1 VHRRHGDAPEDELH
15 GLVTMNTP
23 RGPAASLLARLAEL
37 QLARPWHVVGVTLL
51 AALCSLALATR
62 LTLRTGLGDL
72 LPSGKRSVVVA
83 EEVKRRLPST
93 STFVVI
99 AEGSDDEGLKRFVDA
114 ASPAL
119 AALPKELVGSV
130 DSGVQATQAFFE
142 EHKLL
147 YAPLEFVDEAH
158 REIEERYEYEVAK
171 RSGALLDDDDEPPTA
186 LDEAS
191 LRARIEER
199 AGKDKGKLD
208 AATASYPGGYY
219 LDTTK
224 HVAAIRVL
232 TPLSSGD
239 AAASARLQA
248 LAKEAIDKLEPKRF
262 DPNLRV
268 GFTGDLLT
276 SAEVHQQIVRD
287 STHVGLWGVGLV
299 LAVVLLYFLRVRTLL
314 AMGLTVATGA
324 SFTFGL
330 AYLTIGY
337 LDQSTGFSF
346 SIVVGNGI
354 NFGILYMARYLEAR
368 RTQAVPESIH
378 EAHQGTWEGTLTAA
392 AAATAA
398 YGSLAITD
406 FRGFKHFGVIGG
418 TGMLM
423 CWLATFLLMPAL
435 LVASERILPI
445 DPNRGLA
452 ARGNALYGRPFA
464 WLVERASGAVLLVG
478 LGVTLASAALAWRY
492 VANDPMEYNMRNVDN
507 APMDRPSEARRLMGL
522 ANGLLPSLGLDGI
535 ALAVDRLEQVRP
547 LAAALEQRRDASARP
562 PFGSVVTIYSLLPT
576 DQEAKLAKLRAT
588 RALLVRAHGK
598 GFITERDWER
608 IDRLVPER
616 LLRPLDIADLPE
628 SVARPFTEAD
638 GSRGKLV
645 YLEPAKGRSVWDA
658 HYLIEWADSFRS
670 TELPDGSRIEGS
682 GRSVIFA
689 DMILAIV
696 EDAPRAIVASLGFT
710 ILLVAAAFRG
720 RRAAAWVVGSVV
732 LGFMWTVAALAIARS
747 TWPWQPGGFAL
758 VPSKLNFLNFI
769 ALPITLGVGSDYAV
783 NVMKRFE
790 EDRDIV
796 TAVRETGGA
805 VVLCSLTTML
815 GYLAIR
821 SFGVAAAAGEIACLA
836 TALLLLPAALYLRS
850 PRGEAGETSAP
861 RA

>member
-1 VHRRHGDAPEDELH
+1 M
-15 GLVTMNTP
+15 TSP
-23 RGPAASLLARLAEL
+23 RGPIPSLLVRLAEL
-37 QLARPWHVVGVTLL
+37 QLARPWQVVGVTLL

-62 LTLRTGLGDL
+62 LTLRTGLGAL

-83 EEVKRRLPST
+83 EEVRRRLPST
-93 STFVVI
+93 SSFILV

-114 ASPAL
+114 AAPAL

-142 EHKLL
+142 ENKLL
-147 YAPLEFVDEAH
+147 YAPLELVEEAH
-158 REIEERYEYEVAK
+158 REIEERYEYEVGK
-171 RSGALLDDDDEPPTA
+171 RSGALLDDEEEPAP
-186 LDEAS
+186 LDEATI
-191 LRARIEER
+191 RARVEAR
-199 AGKDKGKLD
+199 AGKDNRKLD
-208 AATASYPGGYY
+208 AATAKYPGGYY
-219 LDTTK
+219 LDPEK
-224 HVAAIRVL
+224 HVVALRVL
-232 TPLSSGD
+232 TPIASGD

-248 LAKEAIDKLEPKRF
+248 LAREALDKLDPKRF
-262 DPNLRV
+262 DPKIRV

-276 SAEVHQQIVRD
+276 SAEVHQQIVSD

-368 RTQAVPESIH
+368 RSRAVAESIH

-406 FRGFKHFGVIGG
+406 FRGFKYFGVIGG

-435 LVASERILPI
+435 LVVSERILPI
-445 DPNRGLA
+445 DLNRGIA

-464 WLVERASGAVLLVG
+464 WLVERASGGVLVVG
-478 LGVTLASAALAWRY
+478 LVVTVAAFALAWRY

-507 APMDRPSEARRLMGL
+507 APVDRPTEARRLMGV

-547 LAAALEQRRDASARP
+547 LAAELERRRDAVASP
-562 PFGSVVTIYSLLPT
+562 PFGRVVTVYSLLPT
-576 DQEAKLAKLRAT
+576 DQEKKLGKLRST
-588 RALLVRAHGK
+588 RALLERAHAK
-598 GFITERDWER
+598 GFLGDEDWR
-608 IDRLVPER
+608 KLVALVPER
-616 LLRPLDIADLPE
+616 ILRPLGIDELPE
-628 SVARPFTEAD
+628 AVARPFTEAD
-638 GSRGKLV
+638 GTRGKLV
-645 YLEPAKGRSVWDA
+645 YLEPAPGRSVWDA
-658 HYLIEWADSFRS
+658 RYLIEWAASFRR
-670 TELPDGSRIEGS
+670 TDLPDGSVVEGS

-689 DMILAIV
+689 DMIQAIV
-696 EDAPRAIVASLGFT
+696 EDAPRAILTSLVLT
-710 ILLVAAAFRG
+710 VLLVVLAFRG
-720 RRAAAWVVGSVV
+720 RAGAYWVVGSILV
-732 LGFMWTVAALAIARS
+732 GFVWTVAVLAVARS
-747 TWPWQPGGFAL
+747 KWPWSEGGFVLEA
-758 VPSKLNFLNFI
+758 SKLNFLNFI

-783 NVMKRFE
+783 NVMKRYE
-790 EDRDIV
+790 EDGELDV
-796 TAVRETGGA
+796 VHAVRETGGA
-805 VVLCSLTTML
+805 VVLCSLTTMF
-815 GYLAIR
+815 GYGALTLSVNQAIQ
-821 SFGVAAAAGEIACLA
+821 SFGIAAAAGEVACLA
-836 TALLLLPAALYLRS
+836 TALLVMPSALVRLRRRATT
-850 PRGEAGETSAP
+850 RG
-861 RA
+861 